1 MGEGLYV
8 GTNVGNYSLKKLL
21 GVGSYG
27 EVYLAEHRGNGRHVA
42 IKLMT
47 NPPLKQTGFLEEAR
61 NLFIVR
67 HKRFVLVAD
76 REGEL

>member
-42 IKLMT
+42 I
-47 NPPLKQTGFLEEAR
+47 
-61 NLFIVR
+61 
-67 HKRFVLVAD
+67 
-76 REGEL
+76 